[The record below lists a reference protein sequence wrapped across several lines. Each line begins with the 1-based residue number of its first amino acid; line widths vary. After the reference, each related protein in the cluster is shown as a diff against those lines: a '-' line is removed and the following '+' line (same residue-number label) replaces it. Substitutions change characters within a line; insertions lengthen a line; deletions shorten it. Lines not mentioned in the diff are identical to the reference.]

1 MSDAVAGVEQGEFMT
16 NEAQLTSKSVSDD
29 MRLHSITTC
38 HRDGRVTGLQFHM
51 ALDPNEAV
59 DEELYDMAPL
69 GLMSGQCDSLEIP
82 EGLDKIKAT
91 MNTGNST
98 VSLVYKHF
106 DTDLKRTYG
115 DQNDG
120 KTVWNFTDENPLIG
134 LYGRQTETG
143 IAQLGFITLN

>member
-1 MSDAVAGVEQGEFMT
+1 MSDAVAGVEQGEYMT

-38 HRDGRVTGLQFHM
+38 HTDGRVTGLQFHM

-59 DEELYDMAPL
+59 DEELYDMAPI
-69 GLMSGQCDSLEIP
+69 GLMSGQCDSLDIP

-115 DQNDG
+115 D
-120 KTVWNFTDENPLIG
+120 
-134 LYGRQTETG
+134 
-143 IAQLGFITLN
+143 

>member
-1 MSDAVAGVEQGEFMT
+1 MT

-38 HRDGRVTGLQFHM
+38 HTDGRVTGLKFHM

-59 DEELYDMAPL
+59 DEELYDMAPI

-115 DQNDG
+115 D
-120 KTVWNFTDENPLIG
+120 
-134 LYGRQTETG
+134 
-143 IAQLGFITLN
+143 